1 MKWRTAEHLPFSD
14 IFPQADENMDQANF
28 RPMTIFQ
35 KEQKDHDTFI
45 DLDKLWSAA
54 MRRMGVIGVCVAVMV
69 VLAGVYLLFAQPM
82 YTAMTNILM
91 DDNLSRYAEE
101 QTDNQ
106 SAQMLDNQMSSAVEI
121 LKSKELALSV
131 VDKAKLADND
141 LIVDPPKSPVDL
153 IKGMLK
159 GVTSLVSSGT
169 PPPTEE
175 QIAAG
180 RREKAAAVIQQ
191 ALTVDRIGRS
201 SVVSLSIKSPDP
213 LLSTKIT
220 KTYAESYLTEQ
231 LNANFDATE
240 RASVWLQ
247 ERLND
252 LNTRAQQ
259 ASLAVEQYKR
269 EKGLVSPRGE
279 LLSTQQLS
287 DLNTQ
292 LIVAQADAAT
302 AAARYNQYKAI
313 IEKGPDAAVQ
323 NAVVSNRDTDN
334 TLMQDL
340 RKRYIAISD
349 REQAVIQQ
357 FGADHPQAI
366 ALKAEKQE
374 LAQQLFRE
382 LQQLTGSF
390 KNDVDVAQS
399 REQSLKDSIHKV
411 AGNNA
416 DANVNMVQL
425 QELEQKA
432 SALRTLYESYL
443 QRFEQASQLQS
454 LPIAKARVIS
464 EAGVPTAPSSPR
476 KTLTMALSVVL
487 GLLIG
492 CAVAAVLELR
502 ERFFRTGDDVQQKL
516 GMRFLGYLPRIAGPA
531 RDEPPK
537 NAAPEPIDATN
548 LPPGDPI
555 SFRRMMR
562 VAVEAPR
569 SQFAETLRN
578 TKLACDIVLQG
589 KKCAVIGVVSCLP
602 GEGKS
607 TVAANLA
614 GLIASSG
621 ARTLVIDADL
631 RNPGLSKMLASE
643 PEVGLVDVILNKTSW
658 TSVAR
663 VDRRSRLT
671 ILPMTTRGRQV
682 THTSELLA
690 STGMSQ
696 FLESIKETFD
706 VIVVDLAPLIPV
718 IDAKAF
724 EPYADG
730 FVFVTEWGATPAKAV
745 QSVLQS
751 EPQIAAKT
759 IGVILN
765 KTNLAELHKYADPGA
780 PERLRGN
787 YLSYYRDYKEVAA
800 E

>member
-1 MKWRTAEHLPFSD
+1 
-14 IFPQADENMDQANF
+14 MDQANF

-35 KEQKDHDTFI
+35 NEPKDHDTFI

-69 VLAGVYLLFAQPM
+69 VLAAVYLLFAQPM
-82 YTAMTNILM
+82 YTAMTNILV
-91 DDNLSRYAEE
+91 DEDLSRYAEDK
-101 QTDNQ
+101 TDSQ
-106 SAQMLDNQMSSAVEI
+106 SAQLIDNRMSSMVEI
-121 LKSKELALSV
+121 LKSKELALIV
-131 VDKAKLADND
+131 VDKAKLADNA
-141 LIVDPPKSPVDL
+141 LIVDPPKSPADL

-159 GVTSLVSSGT
+159 GVTSLVSSGK
-169 PPPTEE
+169 PEPTEE
-175 QIAAG
+175 QMAAG
-180 RREKAAAVIQQ
+180 RREMAAAVIQQ
-191 ALTVDRIGRS
+191 ALTVDRVGRS
-201 SVVSLSIKSPDP
+201 SVVALSMKSPDP
-213 LLSTKIT
+213 VLSAKIA

-259 ASLAVEQYKR
+259 ASLAVERYKR

-287 DLNTQ
+287 DLNSQ

-302 AAARYNQYKAI
+302 AEARYNQYKSI
-313 IEKGPDAAVQ
+313 VEKGPDGAVQ

-334 TLMQDL
+334 TVMQDL
-340 RKRYIAISD
+340 RKRYISIND
-349 REQAVIQQ
+349 REQAVVQQ
-357 FGADHPQAI
+357 FGADHPQAV
-366 ALKAEKQE
+366 ALRSEKTDV
-374 LAQQLFRE
+374 AQQMFRE
-382 LQQLTGSF
+382 LQQLTGGF
-390 KNDVDVAQS
+390 KNDLDVAQS
-399 REQSLKDSIHKV
+399 REKSLRDSIQRV
-411 AGNNA
+411 AGHNA
-416 DANVNMVQL
+416 DANVDMVQL
-425 QELEQKA
+425 QELDQKA

-464 EAGVPTAPSSPR
+464 EAGVPTSPSSPR

-487 GLLIG
+487 GLMIG
-492 CAVAAVLELR
+492 CGVAAVLELR
-502 ERFFRTGDDVQQKL
+502 ERFFRTGEDVQQKL

-531 RDEPPK
+531 REEPTKP
-537 NAAPEPIDATN
+537 NAAPEPVDAAN

-607 TVAANLA
+607 TVAANFA